1 MKKTILFITL
11 ILIVGTLVLA
21 AGFGNRMNSVTPQ
34 GNMNHGQTQDLCE
47 DFVDADGDGICDNY
61 GNGLGEGT
69 HLRTRFTKSEIAHN
83 DGECTG
89 VPLNPQDGTG
99 YKYGR
104 NR

>member
-1 MKKTILFITL
+1 MKKTILFIMV

-21 AGFGNRMNSVTPQ
+21 AGFGKGMNSPSTQ
-34 GNMNHGQTQDLCE
+34 GNMNQGQTQGLC
-47 DFVDADGDGICDNY
+47 DNFVDADGDGICDNY
-61 GNGLGEGT
+61 GIGIGQCNGNCM
-69 HLRTRFTKSEIAHN
+69 N

-99 YKYGR
+99 NKHGR